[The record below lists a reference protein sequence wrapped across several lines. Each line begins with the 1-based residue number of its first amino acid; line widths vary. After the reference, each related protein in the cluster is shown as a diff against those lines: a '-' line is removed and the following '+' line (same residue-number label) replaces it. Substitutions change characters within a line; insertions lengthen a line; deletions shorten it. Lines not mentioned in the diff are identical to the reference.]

1 MLFHALGSRANN
13 KPVRR
18 PYQTPALTSGF
29 LLGTVTVLNPNF
41 GNGWSNLLRPLV
53 EAAGKKPG
61 VRVRLRFL

>member
-13 KPVRR
+13 EPVRR
-18 PYQTPALTSGF
+18 PYQTPALSNGC

-41 GNGWSNLLRPLV
+41 GNVGSNLLCPLV
-53 EAAGKKPG
+53 EAAGKMPG